1 MSCLVTLLGQCYSF
15 INHLISVDWNKSKD
29 SALVLKVFKVVK
41 VTAYIPEMLRHEG
54 YGEII
59 SRLSELTPT
68 ADVSTP
74 VSGLR
79 VLLS

>member
-41 VTAYIPEMLRHEG
+41 VTAYIPE
-54 YGEII
+54 
-59 SRLSELTPT
+59 T
-68 ADVSTP
+68 
-74 VSGLR
+74 
-79 VLLS
+79 